1 MLAFTSGTT
10 GRPKATMHFHRDVLA
25 TADTFSRHVLR
36 PAPDDLFVG
45 SPPLAFTFGL
55 GGLVVFPLHA
65 GAATLLLEQAGPDQ
79 LLEAVDRHRA
89 SVLFTAPTA

>member
-1 MLAFTSGTT
+1 M
-10 GRPKATMHFHRDVLA
+10 
-25 TADTFSRHVLR
+25 
-36 PAPDDLFVG
+36 G

-79 LLEAVDRHRA
+79 LLEAIGRHGA
-89 SVLFTAPTA
+89 TVLFTRTWRRRRSWACPIPTGG